1 MNCSQQSKTYNECR
15 WPYKVTGGRYLQE
28 KKMNLQKKEW
38 EKERNLQ
45 KINIQEKENL
55 KK

>member
-28 KKMNLQKKEW
+28 KKMNLQKKNGKK
-38 EKERNLQ
+38 KEIYKKTIYKRK
-45 KINIQEKENL
+45 KI
-55 KK
+55 